1 MSVKKRKKNGTR
13 FIMEFMKNFEEA
25 EKIDK
30 LRSKILKYIL
40 YKKRTEM
47 EVRQKF
53 SEEDENAVEDAIE
66 YFKEL
71 KYIDDLSYIERSV
84 NEFINL
90 KSLSIKEISYKLCQK
105 GVSKKMIDEYICNH
119 KEELLNYEINSAQ
132 KIWNKKIINSDEQ
145 TVREFLYKKGYMQE
159 TINFIQQD

>member
-1 MSVKKRKKNGTR
+1 MK
-13 FIMEFMKNFEEA
+13 FMESFEEA

-30 LRSKILKYIL
+30 LRSKMLKYIL

-71 KYIDDLSYIERSV
+71 KYIDDFSYIERSIQ
-84 NEFINL
+84 EFINL
-90 KSLSIKEISYKLCQK
+90 KTLSIKEISYKLYQK
-105 GVSKKMIDEYICNH
+105 GVSKKLVDEYVCEH
-119 KEELLNYEINSAQ
+119 KEELLEYEINSAK
-132 KIWNKKIINSDEQ
+132 KIWNKKIQNSDENS
-145 TVREFLYKKGYMQE
+145 VKEFLYKKGYMQE
-159 TINFIQQD
+159 TITFILER

>member
-1 MSVKKRKKNGTR
+1 MK
-13 FIMEFMKNFEEA
+13 FMENFEEA

-30 LRSKILKYIL
+30 LRSKMLKYIL

-53 SEEDENAVEDAIE
+53 SEEDENAVEDAIK

-71 KYIDDLSYIERSV
+71 NYINDFDYIERSI

-90 KSLSIKEISYKLCQK
+90 KNLSIKEISYKLCQK
-105 GVSKKMIDEYICNH
+105 GVNKKEVDEYIFEH
-119 KEELLNYEINSAQ
+119 REELLQYEIKSATN
-132 KIWNKKIINSDEQ
+132 IWNKKIQNSEPEEIKQ
-145 TVREFLYKKGYMQE
+145 FLYKKGYMSE
-159 TINFIQQD
+159 TVNAIPL